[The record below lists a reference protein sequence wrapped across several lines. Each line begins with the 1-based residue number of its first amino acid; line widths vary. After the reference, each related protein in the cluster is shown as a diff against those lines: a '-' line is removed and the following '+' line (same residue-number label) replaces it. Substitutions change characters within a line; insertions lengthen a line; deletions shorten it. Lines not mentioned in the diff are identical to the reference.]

1 MFTSS
6 ISNVFHPTV
15 IDQTDRDPHRQ
26 RDDDAHHGAKHH
38 HAPAHPEPHEEAHPA
53 EEFDDQKTTGLLID
67 VRA

>member
-1 MFTSS
+1 MMTSP

-26 RDDDAHHGAKHH
+26 RDDDAHHGHRQH
-38 HAPAHPEPHEEAHPA
+38 HATPHVEPPVEIEPA
-53 EEFDDQKTTGLLID
+53 DDIEHKTTGLLID